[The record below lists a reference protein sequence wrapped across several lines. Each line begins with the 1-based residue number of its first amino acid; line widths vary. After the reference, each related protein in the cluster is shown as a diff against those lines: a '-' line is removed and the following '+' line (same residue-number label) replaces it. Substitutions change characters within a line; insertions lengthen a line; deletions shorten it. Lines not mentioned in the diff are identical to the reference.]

1 MTPREIVLAQ
11 INHEETH
18 PVPYTLGFD
27 DAALSEKLQQHY
39 GSQRWNTMF
48 VPYIR
53 GIGGINV
60 LGRKSIDETY
70 ARDVFGTLWRLDQ
83 RPWYR
88 RSRV

>member
-18 PVPYTLGFD
+18 PAPYTLGFD

-39 GSQRWNTMF
+39 GSQCWNTMF
-48 VPYIR
+48 VPCIR
-53 GIGGINV
+53 GVEGIDV